1 MPELPEV
8 ETSRRGIEPHI
19 LGKKIKQV
27 VIREHKLRWPVPK
40 SLPRLVDQQVVTQV
54 KRRGKYLL
62 IVLGNTTPIGTIL
75 IHLGMSGSLR
85 ICSANTP
92 AEKHDHI
99 DFVFTNRKILR
110 LKDPRK
116 FGSVLW
122 TDKPVEQHKLLIK
135 LGPEPLAE
143 DFNADYFYQKSRQ
156 RSCSIKSFIMNSHI
170 VVGVGN
176 IYACESLFMA
186 GIHPKRKAGSVSKQ
200 RAEKL
205 VSAIK
210 QVLLAAISQ
219 GGTTLR
225 DFTKE
230 DGQPGYFSQKLFVYG
245 RAGEPCIQCEH
256 PVRQFTQQQRSTF
269 YCTRC
274 QN

>member
-19 LGKKIKQV
+19 LGKTIKDV
-27 VIREHKLRWPVPK
+27 VIREHRLRWPIPK
-40 SLPRLVDQQVVTQV
+40 SLPDKIRKLRLTQV
-54 KRRGKYLL
+54 DRRGKYLL
-62 IVLGNTTPIGTIL
+62 LHFGEDAASGTVI

-85 ICSANTP
+85 ICPMSIP

-99 DFVFTNRKILR
+99 DFVFSNNKILR

-116 FGSVLW
+116 FGCVLW
-122 TDKPVEQHKLLIK
+122 TNKPVDQHKLLSK
-135 LGPEPLAE
+135 LGPEPLDDA
-143 DFNADYFYQKSRQ
+143 FSSDYFYKKSRK
-156 RSCSIKSFIMNSHI
+156 RTCSIKAFIMNSHT

-176 IYACESLFMA
+176 IYASESLFIA
-186 GIHPKRKAGSVSKQ
+186 GINPKRKAGSLSRA

-205 VSAIK
+205 VAAIK
-210 QVLLAAISQ
+210 QILLDAIEQ

-225 DFTKE
+225 DFTRE

-245 RAGEPCIQCEH
+245 KSGEPCARCGKPIKQI
-256 PVRQFTQQQRSTF
+256 TQQQRSTF
-269 YCTRC
+269 YCTSC
-274 QN
+274 QK